1 MSSGGWKVAQPV
13 ASCAFPIL
21 PRMQTKADT
30 KLVKKA
36 REGVMEFLM
45 ANRPLDCP
53 ICDQGGECDLPD
65 QSVHH
70 GSDHGRFTEMVGKRA
85 VEDKELGP
93 LIKTIMT
100 RCIHCT
106 RCFQFTNEVAGFQD
120 LGTSGRAT
128 TYRSEHT
135 LKRP

>member
-1 MSSGGWKVAQPV
+1 M
-13 ASCAFPIL
+13 
-21 PRMQTKADT
+21 PRMQIKTDT

-53 ICDQGGECDLPD
+53 ICDQGGECDLLD

-106 RCFQFTNEVAGFQD
+106 RCFQFANEVAGFQD
-120 LGTSGRAT
+120 LGTSGRGNDIQIG
-128 TYRSEHT
+128 TYIEKTVNSEVGFGRLNLH
-135 LKRP
+135 LPMFGA